1 MRVLLRPFCLILLVA
16 ACRVCGATNTIR
28 SAAELY
34 HAVYALHDDL
44 SPFDLRARVN
54 AVNFEHHD
62 LIVEIAVGDDSG
74 NMSLLFY
81 PNEIKYL
88 PKPGDKIRA
97 TGRIQYGPVRKR
109 IAQLQSLTLLGHGEP
124 PEPIPAHL
132 SELLSGGLDYR
143 YVRVNAIVREA
154 VRSAISKKWH
164 ILGIVDGKCSIAVP
178 VLADSAEAERLR
190 GLIGQE
196 VTIHGFCSP
205 TDPGPLQTGRQI
217 RLCDPAAI
225 QPSSASGGKRNV
237 PSIDGLENIHPDII
251 DTLGLHSASGTVIAV
266 WQRQHALLRES
277 NGNLVIIDFLHPDT
291 PPVGAVAKVIG
302 FPKSNFI
309 HVNLVNATAVSIASG
324 ELPPDN
330 PTDVRFSEFWWL
342 GSHEWSPEHDC
353 HGKLVRVRGRA
364 LTTPSEKN
372 HGRMLIGDGN
382 GTLIVETGML
392 MPTDR
397 GLTVGCD
404 IQVTGVCVTTAEA
417 WRSITPRYVDIALV
431 PRYDSDIVILSRPSW
446 WTPGRLLA
454 VIGTLLAALLGILL
468 WNVLLR
474 RAAARKGR
482 ELARE
487 QLKHLRTETKA
498 VERTRLAVELHDT
511 LAQNLTGVSLEITA
525 AAQCGITDAKG
536 LLSHLTIASKALNSC
551 RRGLRDSLWDL
562 RNRALEERDLNAAI
576 RKTLQP
582 HVKGVGLAVRFNV
595 LRSRLSEQFAH
606 DILRIVRELTLNG
619 IRHGNATDIRI
630 AGSIDGGR
638 LHFSVTDDGCG
649 FDPDDY
655 PGISDGH
662 FGIEGIRERLSVHS
676 GSIRYKSHPGLGTK
690 AIVDVNLP
698 DELDEEEL

>member
-1 MRVLLRPFCLILLVA
+1 M
-16 ACRVCGATNTIR
+16 
-28 SAAELY
+28 
-34 HAVYALHDDL
+34 
-44 SPFDLRARVN
+44 
-54 AVNFEHHD
+54 
-62 LIVEIAVGDDSG
+62 
-74 NMSLLFY
+74 
-81 PNEIKYL
+81 
-88 PKPGDKIRA
+88 
-97 TGRIQYGPVRKR
+97 
-109 IAQLQSLTLLGHGEP
+109 
-124 PEPIPAHL
+124 
-132 SELLSGGLDYR
+132 
-143 YVRVNAIVREA
+143 
-154 VRSAISKKWH
+154 
-164 ILGIVDGKCSIAVP
+164 
-178 VLADSAEAERLR
+178 
-190 GLIGQE
+190 
-196 VTIHGFCSP
+196 
-205 TDPGPLQTGRQI
+205 
-217 RLCDPAAI
+217 
-225 QPSSASGGKRNV
+225 
-237 PSIDGLENIHPDII
+237 
-251 DTLGLHSASGTVIAV
+251 
-266 WQRQHALLRES
+266 
-277 NGNLVIIDFLHPDT
+277 
-291 PPVGAVAKVIG
+291 
-302 FPKSNFI
+302 
-309 HVNLVNATAVSIASG
+309 
-324 ELPPDN
+324 
-330 PTDVRFSEFWWL
+330 
-342 GSHEWSPEHDC
+342 
-353 HGKLVRVRGRA
+353 RVRGRA

-404 IQVTGVCVTTAEA
+404 IQVTGVCVTSAEA

-536 LLSHLTIASKALNSC
+536 LLSHLTIASKALDSC

-606 DILRIVRELTLNG
+606 DILCIVRELTLNG

-630 AGSIDGGR
+630 AGSIDGGK
-638 LHFSVTDDGCG
+638 LHFSVSDNGCG
-649 FDPDDY
+649 FNPDDY
-655 PGISDGH
+655 PGITDGH

-676 GSIRYKSHPGLGTK
+676 GSIRYKSHPGQGTK
-690 AIVDVNLP
+690 AIVDVKLP